1 MCVAQSDRLLS
12 IKFLR
17 KETTRLLRP
26 QSRLLYKR
34 MALQICQLGV
44 SKIPAYFLLS
54 TPGRIRDLLCSEIEE
69 KTLPQPSLVHD
80 REMYEVE

>member
-1 MCVAQSDRLLS
+1 MCVAESDCLFS

-17 KETTRLLRP
+17 EKDNSSLGP
-26 QSRLLYKR
+26 QSRLLYKK

-44 SKIPAYFLLS
+44 SKIPAYFLIS

-80 REMYEVE
+80 REMDEVE